1 MKVLKNTARRNFA
14 VDTQYYA
21 ERELDAMVD
30 TVLTFYRALEIID
43 TAPAKDIKNIVH
55 HLECDGFVHLDR
67 RTTRKWLVQV
77 VTKFWRE
84 YAPEITEAFNDAGY
98 YN

>member
-21 ERELDAMVD
+21 KRELD

-43 TAPAKDIKNIVH
+43 TAPTKDIKNIVY
-55 HLECDGFVHLDR
+55 HLECDGFVHHDR

-77 VTKFWRE
+77 VTKLWRE
-84 YAPEITEAFNDAGY
+84 YAPEITEAFNYAGY